1 MTDRDALRERLD
13 AVEEDLDGLSPGK
26 NAFYIVY
33 DTDAGIVTPDG
44 DPVPRDANG
53 DLNPPEAD
61 EGQLVVVLSGVM
73 APDAAKPPNAGCD
86 S

>member
-13 AVEEDLDGLSPGK
+13 AVEDDLAGLSRGE
-26 NAFYIVY
+26 NAFYVVY

-53 DLNPPEAD
+53 DLDPPEAR
-61 EGQLVVVLSGVM
+61 EAQLVVVLSGVM
-73 APDAAKPPNAGCD
+73 APDATKPPNAGCD
-86 S
+86 A